1 VTQKGTCGKATVEYD
16 DACDWVC
23 TCGRSGFW
31 KRITCHWSVLCSD
44 GKGGFLITEGE
55 GKQVSPP
62 RPPWTVN
69 ADATLG
75 RIEKVLA
82 KAFGQPVTVPDD
94 VRDKR
99 IKGTFKGK
107 PEEIAKALGV
117 RLG

>member
-1 VTQKGTCGKATVEYD
+1 
-16 DACDWVC
+16 
-23 TCGRSGFW
+23 
-31 KRITCHWSVLCSD
+31 
-44 GKGGFLITEGE
+44 
-55 GKQVSPP
+55 
-62 RPPWTVN
+62 VN